1 MSYCTLDEAFSQP
14 LSNLSNDFDKKRCK
28 KNVKKSRINCNR
40 NKTKFSEN
48 CYDTFD
54 SLIKEP
60 NKNSCVKSKS
70 KSKSKKKKSR
80 TPPAYDSDNLSQLLL
95 ENSDYGSYFNNN
107 DNDNGGNGGN
117 DNGGNGGNDNGGNV
131 ETFTNFDNFYEN
143 FSNKKKSPNDV
154 FEYDKKH
161 DRPID
166 ENGNISDPE
175 PESQTDEESDSGTS
189 SESDEEP
196 VSRKQVVKN
205 KRNKKSGGKSKKKIQ
220 DRLNRA
226 MEEAEKERAI
236 VVNSTEEMD
245 EDPSKTMPS
254 QIEEINSKI
263 NFLINQ
269 INDQDD
275 TGNGNSLIENNI
287 HDIILFILFGV
298 FIIIILESLYKL
310 VFKIC
315 RKKYLS

>member
-54 SLIKEP
+54 SLIKDP
-60 NKNSCVKSKS
+60 NKNSCKKSKS
-70 KSKSKKKKSR
+70 RSKSKKKKLKAS
-80 TPPAYDSDNLSQLLL
+80 PAYDSDNLSQLLL
-95 ENSDYGSYFNNN
+95 ENSDYGTYFTNNN
-107 DNDNGGNGGN
+107 KNEDNE
-117 DNGGNGGNDNGGNV
+117 NV
-131 ETFTNFDNFYEN
+131 ETFSNFDNFYEN
-143 FSNKKKSPNDV
+143 FSNKKSPNEV
-154 FEYDKKH
+154 FEYDKNH

-166 ENGNISDPE
+166 ENGNISEPE
-175 PESQTDEESDSGTS
+175 SESQTDEETDIGTS
-189 SESDEEP
+189 SESDDDMP
-196 VSRKQVVKN
+196 VIRKQVKKN
-205 KRNKKSGGKSKKKIQ
+205 KRNKGTKINKKSKKEIQ
-220 DRLNRA
+220 ASLKRA
-226 MEEAEKERAI
+226 MEASENENENSMI
-236 VVNSTEEMD
+236 VNNTEEVE

-269 INDQDD
+269 INDKDGD
-275 TGNGNSLIENNI
+275 SGNSSNLIENNI